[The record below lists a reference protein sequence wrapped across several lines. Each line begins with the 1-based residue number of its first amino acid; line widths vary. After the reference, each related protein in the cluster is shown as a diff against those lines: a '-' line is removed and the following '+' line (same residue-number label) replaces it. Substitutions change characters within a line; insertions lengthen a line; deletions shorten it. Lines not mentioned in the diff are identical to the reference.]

1 MDEDRHLADVLT
13 ARALTV
19 AVGLLLLGP
28 PLTVGAIGVGLAP
41 AVAWIVPVM
50 AAGVAVLSGRVPRL
64 PLHLARRHP
73 AAAAIWVASLAVA
86 VTFSVRTSLFAHYP
100 DAPRFSVA
108 AGDRFREEHLCMTA
122 YAEAARLLGVAGVN
136 VYDPELYR
144 PGGVPR
150 RIGRFT
156 VDYYHYP
163 PPFLLLPA
171 ALRGLVPDFFDFRRV
186 WFAAQTTAV
195 VGLWLGIAW
204 WVGGATG
211 PRFALAGVVPMALP
225 VTWAAIQ
232 VGNVQTTVI
241 AVALAGAMAVAS
253 GRSAT
258 GATLL
263 TAAAL
268 GKIFP
273 GVLLAHVLAWHR
285 RRVAAWV
292 IASGFGILGLT
303 AALFGIDIFRAFLF
317 GELPRMLSGDA
328 FSQTELPWTAAVN
341 QSIYGVT
348 VKLRQLGVDALDR
361 ETGKMVTR
369 GLVGLLGLAVVAV
382 GWQVVR
388 TASLDGDEARLA
400 TLAIA
405 FGFLNLA
412 SFISPFVGG
421 AYGAVYTI
429 WLAALVAVSTF
440 PGTIRVGFAVA
451 GALLFV
457 ANALASSPRPGVVP
471 SAATLVLST
480 AGSALLLGINIAAV
494 WIGGAALVRSRR
506 VTASESAAAALS

>member
-1 MDEDRHLADVLT
+1 MDEDRHLADVLIG
-13 ARALTV
+13 RALTV
-19 AVGLLLLGP
+19 AAGLLLLGP
-28 PLTVGAIGVGLAP
+28 PLTVGAIGLGLPP
-41 AVAWIVPVM
+41 AVAWIVPII
-50 AAGVAVLSGRVPRL
+50 AAGVAAWSGRVPPL
-64 PLHLARRHP
+64 PLPLARRRI
-73 AAAAIWVASLAVA
+73 AAAIWLASLAVA
-86 VTFSVRTSLFAHYP
+86 VTFSVRTSLFIHYP

-108 AGDRFREEHLCMTA
+108 PGDRFREEHLCMTA

-136 VYDPELYR
+136 VYDPDMYR

-150 RIGRFT
+150 RLGPFT

-171 ALRGLVPDFFDFRRV
+171 ALRGLAPDFLDFRRV
-186 WFAAQTTAV
+186 WFAMQTTAV
-195 VGLWLGIAW
+195 VGLWLGMAW
-204 WVGGATG
+204 WLGGITG
-211 PRFALAGVVPMALP
+211 RRIALAGVVPMALP

-253 GRSAT
+253 GRPAT

-273 GVLLAHVLAWHR
+273 GVLLIHILAWHR
-285 RRVAAWV
+285 RRVAVWV
-292 IASGFGILGLT
+292 IVSGAGILALT
-303 AALFGIDIFRAFLF
+303 VAMLGIDIFGAFLF
-317 GELPRMLSGDA
+317 GELPRMLSGEA
-328 FSQTELPWTAAVN
+328 FSQTEQPWTAAVN

-348 VKLRQLGVDALDR
+348 VKLRQLGLDALDR

-369 GLVGLLGLAVVAV
+369 GLVGLLGLAAVAV

-388 TASLDGDEARLA
+388 PASVDGEEARLA

-412 SFISPFVGG
+412 SLISPFVGG

-429 WLAALVAVSTF
+429 WLAALVAASTF
-440 PGTIRVGFAVA
+440 PPTIRAGFAVA
-451 GALLFV
+451 GVLLFV

-471 SAATLVLST
+471 SAVTLVVST
-480 AGSALLLGINIAAV
+480 TGSALLLGINIGAV
-494 WIGGAALVRSRR
+494 WIGRAALVRSGR
-506 VTASESAAAALS
+506 VEAPGRSAAALS